1 MKVGKSYK
9 RNDIDEQYDAIV
21 IGSGIGGLS
30 TAALLSKEGKKVL
43 VLEKHYVAGG
53 FTHVFKRNDYEWDVG
68 VHYIGEVNKPHAIL
82 TRIFNDI
89 SDGALKWEDMGD
101 VYDRIIFGDDEYKFV
116 KGLGEF
122 SDKLKEYFPGEEN
135 AIDEYIRMVKEAT
148 KATRS
153 FFTEK
158 ALPPVVASLTGSFM
172 KGKFLKYSDKT
183 TLEVLQ
189 GLTQNEKL
197 IAVLTGQY
205 GDYGLPPAQ
214 SSFAMHAMV
223 VKHYFNGG
231 AYPVGGSQM
240 IAETIWPVIQKGGGE
255 VYVNAGVEEI
265 IVKGGKAVGVR
276 MEDGN
281 EIFAPIVVSNAGVVN
296 TYGSLLNEEVAK
308 KYGVRENL
316 KKVTPSVAHVC
327 LYIGLKESGENLK
340 TGKANLWIYP
350 HYNHD
355 KAVNDYL
362 ADPQNNPFPVVYVS
376 FPSAKDPDWD
386 NRYPGKSTVEA
397 ISLAPYEWFAEW
409 EDTRWKK
416 RGEDYDKLKEEYCQ
430 RMLEVIYKYVPQ
442 LKGKIDYY
450 ELSSPLSTKNFT
462 SYEKGEIYGLD
473 HTPDRFRQKFLRPR
487 TPIKNLYL
495 TGQDVVTAG
504 VGGALFGGIL
514 AASAILNKNVIA
526 DVLKRTAPEHA

>member
-9 RNDIDEQYDAIV
+9 RNEITEQYDAIV

-53 FTHVFKRNDYEWDVG
+53 FTHVFKRKDYEWDVG
-68 VHYIGEVNKPHAIL
+68 IHYIGEVNKPHAIL
-82 TRIFNDI
+82 TRIFSDI
-89 SDGALKWEDMGD
+89 SDGELKWADMGD
-101 VYDRIIFGDDEYKFV
+101 VYDRIIFGDEEYKLV
-116 KGLGEF
+116 KGLGNF
-122 SDKLKEYFPGEEN
+122 SERLKEYFPSEEN
-135 AIDEYIRMVKEAT
+135 AIDEYIRMVNEAT

-158 ALPPVVASLTGSFM
+158 ALPPLVASLTGGFM
-172 KGKFLKYSDKT
+172 KSKFLKYSDKT

-189 GLTQNEKL
+189 GLTKNEKL
-197 IAVLTGQY
+197 IAVLSGQY

-231 AYPVGGSQM
+231 AYPVGGSQRL
-240 IAETIWPVIQKGGGE
+240 AETIYPVIQKSGGE
-255 VYVNAGVEEI
+255 IYVNAGVEEI
-265 IVKGGKAVGVR
+265 LVQNGKAIGVR
-276 MEDGN
+276 MEGGH
-281 EIFAPIVVSNAGVVN
+281 EIMAPIIVSNAGVVN
-296 TYGSLLNEEVAK
+296 TYGNLVNDEVANK
-308 KYGVRENL
+308 LGLRDNL

-327 LYIGLKESGENLK
+327 LYIGLKESGKSLD

-350 HYNHD
+350 HYDHD
-355 KAVNDYL
+355 KAVKDYL
-362 ADPQNNPFPVVYVS
+362 DDPSKPFPVVYVS
-376 FPSAKDPDWD
+376 FPSAKDPDWE

-397 ISLAPYEWFAEW
+397 ISLAPYEWFADW

-430 RMLEVIYKYVPQ
+430 RLLEVIYKYVPQ

-462 SYEKGEIYGLD
+462 SYEKGEIYGID

-504 VGGALFGGIL
+504 IGGALFGGIL

-526 DVLKRTAPEHA
+526 DVLKRTNLEHA